1 MDVEEL
7 LTHALAARERA
18 YAPYSRFLVGAA
30 ILCDD
35 GSVFTGCNVENAS
48 YGLSNCA
55 ERSAVFEMVNSGR
68 RKIAALAVVAD
79 APRAISPC
87 GACRQVLSEFAAA
100 DVPVLLANLSG
111 DRKMCVMSDLLPYA
125 FYREDFVEH
134 E

>member
-1 MDVEEL
+1 MDIEGL
-7 LTHALAARERA
+7 LVHALAARERA
-18 YAPYSRFLVGAA
+18 YAPYSGFLVGAA
-30 ILCDD
+30 ILCED
-35 GSVFTGCNVENAS
+35 GSIFTGCNVENAS

-100 DVPVLLANLSG
+100 DVPVLLANLNG
-111 DRKMCVMSDLLPYA
+111 DRKTCVISDLLPYA
-125 FYREDFVEH
+125 FYREDFVEN